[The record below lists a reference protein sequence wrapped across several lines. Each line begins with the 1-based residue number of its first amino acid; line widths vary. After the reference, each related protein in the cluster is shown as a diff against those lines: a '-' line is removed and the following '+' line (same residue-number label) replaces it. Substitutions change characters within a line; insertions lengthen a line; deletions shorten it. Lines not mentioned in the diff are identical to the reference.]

1 MSTSR
6 DEMSHG
12 TDLANGIHHQEV
24 AMIPTNSNQVIDVF
38 RQYAKLYSLRNG
50 SGGDLDSHQEK
61 EWQEIS
67 FTLDSIFS
75 GMYRP
80 DPSELSLRPAL
91 KPEIRTELPL
101 NFLRVPTETDVLCE
115 TSNAFFSG
123 RLQDIS
129 TGGAYVHASVPFE
142 IDSKVRLT
150 FCTFRDDMPVEL
162 ESRVAWHNP
171 GGKRKSHFL
180 EGAGVQFVDCDGNL
194 RQQIETFVYELVEE
208 TLIKANLL

>member
-6 DEMSHG
+6 DETLYG
-12 TDLANGIHHQEV
+12 TDLANRIRHQEV
-24 AMIPTNSNQVIDVF
+24 AMIPTSSDQVVDVF

-50 SGGDLDSHQEK
+50 NGGNLDAHQEK

-80 DPSELSLRPAL
+80 DPDEMSLQPVL
-91 KPEIRTELPL
+91 TPEIRSQLSL
-101 NFLRVPTETDVLCE
+101 DFLRVPTETDVLCE

-129 TGGAYVHASVPFE
+129 TGGAYVHASVPFQ
-142 IDSKVRLT
+142 IDSKVKLT
-150 FCTFRDDMPVEL
+150 FCTFREEMPVEL

-171 GGKRKSHFL
+171 GGKFKNQFL

-194 RQQIETFVYELVEE
+194 RHQIEKFVYELVEE
-208 TLIKANLL
+208 TLVKANLL